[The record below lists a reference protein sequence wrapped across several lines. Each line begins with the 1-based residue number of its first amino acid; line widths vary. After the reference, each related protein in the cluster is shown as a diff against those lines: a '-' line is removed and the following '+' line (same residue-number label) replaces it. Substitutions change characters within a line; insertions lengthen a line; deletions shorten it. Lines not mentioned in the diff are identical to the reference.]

1 VPCRDA
7 TASSRETGA
16 VTRTRALLGLLVL
29 AAAGIAIA
37 LIVAP
42 GDDSSDHAATAPS
55 TTTSTTPA
63 TTAAPSTTAPASTT
77 TPPTT
82 TTTSATPPGP
92 CGQAQAAI
100 TTAIDAGVAGAAGG
114 ATIRE
119 CRLAAS
125 DTTWALAR
133 LEPSAGSGFAATTV
147 VLHQSAGAWSVAAT
161 GGTGAGCGIAPQQV
175 IADLGQFCVG
185 NGAGAR

>member
-82 TTTSATPPGP
+82 TTSATPPGP

-125 DTTWALAR
+125 DTSWALAR